1 MSYFSKL
8 WVSFISISNVLNKLL
23 AFLFFVFL
31 ARLISTED
39 YGSFRYALT
48 IATFFIIPI
57 SGIPFAMTRYV
68 GKYISEPELA
78 ANYLFNSLVLGL
90 SILISIIFLAYF
102 IFDGSLFLIL
112 IITSMA
118 IDAFYIAY
126 ANAYLIY
133 SKMCLYKVIAN
144 FFQCVFLFFLF
155 LYVIFILWS
164 F

>member
-112 IITSMA
+112 IISKA
-118 IDAFYIAY
+118 VVISLLVSLVFYFFT
-126 ANAYLIY
+126 LIK
-133 SKMCLYKVIAN
+133 SKK
-144 FFQCVFLFFLF
+144 QKFFLIATF
-155 LYVIFILWS
+155 LILMRNIHLQILKILLA
-164 F
+164 